1 MEPKGYE
8 NISVYKAEN
17 IVNTSCGILTNLYLI
32 QYEE

>member
-1 MEPKGYE
+1 MNETYSESKYNG
-8 NISVYKAEN
+8 EN